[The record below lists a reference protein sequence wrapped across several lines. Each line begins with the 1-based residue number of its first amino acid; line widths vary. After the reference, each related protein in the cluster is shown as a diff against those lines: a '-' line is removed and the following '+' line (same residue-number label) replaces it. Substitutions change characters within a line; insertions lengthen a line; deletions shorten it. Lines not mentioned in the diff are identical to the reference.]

1 MGTAADD
8 KCLDYNYNNMNVY
21 MHPCHGGAN
30 QKWVHPQRTANAAAK
45 APPPPPPPPPPAA
58 PPAPPVNYCAEG
70 CVTPECNVE
79 PKKPLCATGYT
90 VGPAGWST
98 GGVCLPGAG
107 PPGPPGKGG
116 FGLLE
121 TEENGTSTTHGVHGV
136 NTTRGLMGRQNP
148 PGELKTEYDSNCLDY
163 NYNDNN
169 VYMHPCHGGAN
180 QQFYFTPTGELK
192 TQHDDKCLD
201 YNYGNGN
208 VYMHPCHG
216 GTNQKWHI
224 NPDGSMGTQHDAKCL
239 DYNYNS
245 MNVYMHDCHGG
256 SNQKWVHPQRT
267 LNAEMPQPAGAP
279 AGELK
284 TEYDDNCLD
293 YNYNDG
299 NVYMHP
305 CHGG

>member
-1 MGTAADD
+1 MVTQKMYHYEFPKLSPGKEKFPCPDRSNGEWETYCDNGEVKTSGQCDLVSTFGYMPYQNGAVYGPIKSERDGY
-8 KCLDYNYNNMNVY
+8 CLDYNYN
-21 MHPCHGGAN
+21 
-30 QKWVHPQRTANAAAK
+30 
-45 APPPPPPPPPPAA
+45 
-58 PPAPPVNYCAEG
+58 
-70 CVTPECNVE
+70 
-79 PKKPLCATGYT
+79 
-90 VGPAGWST
+90 
-98 GGVCLPGAG
+98 
-107 PPGPPGKGG
+107 
-116 FGLLE
+116 
-121 TEENGTSTTHGVHGV
+121 
-136 NTTRGLMGRQNP
+136 
-148 PGELKTEYDSNCLDY
+148 
-163 NYNDNN
+163 
-169 VYMHPCHGGAN
+169 
-180 QQFYFTPTGELK
+180 
-192 TQHDDKCLD
+192 
-201 YNYGNGN
+201 NGN

-216 GTNQKWHI
+216 GGNQKWHI

-305 CHGG
+305 CHGGANQQWFFDATTGQLKTQWDDKCLDYDMGNTNT